1 VRNKSPDPEKGEG
14 RKPMKRLIYNM
25 KLKKKMLLAPVVV
38 FIFMIIIAIGT
49 YMAISIQSNSIDD
62 IYNNRFKG
70 YQNSSHILVEM
81 STVQANLYKLMNWIA
96 SNYDKQRIDELAKKT
111 DAQITVNVEFT
122 KKILHSGT
130 LGPEEKKLYTVAYN
144 NLVEFHKLAK
154 NTLEIAAQ
162 DASTAVMT
170 FSMAED
176 KFVDV
181 DKSLR
186 MLNALEDKLSKEQYQ
201 FSIGMAST
209 TLTIFLVVLLIAIVV
224 SFLTSMTVTG
234 LILKPIRETIE
245 VMRRFAEGDLTR
257 DIDLQS
263 NDEIGELVQSV
274 NTMRSKM
281 NNAVGHALEVSG
293 LLTEAASEEA
303 ASIEE
308 TSASLDEIASMTR
321 KNAENT
327 AAANQLMQSA
337 RGAIKQA
344 NTSMGQLTGSMQ
356 EITKASEQTQKIVK
370 SIDEIAFQTNLL
382 ALNASVEAARAGE
395 AGAGFAVVADE
406 VRNLAMRAK
415 ESAQNSSTLIED
427 IVLKVK
433 DGENLVNIT
442 STAFTEVTHSSDKVV
457 DLMSEIAAASREQSQ
472 GIDQVNTAIA
482 EMSSTTQQNAGNAE
496 NLSAIMSI
504 FKTEKVTDS
513 DSLAGE
519 SNAGGFSGQARA
531 KGMKNKVSNSAKLL
545 PHHEKNLF

>member
-1 VRNKSPDPEKGEG
+1 
-14 RKPMKRLIYNM
+14 MKRLIDNM
-25 KLKKKMLLAPVVV
+25 KLKKKMLLAPLVV
-38 FIFMIIIAIGT
+38 FFFMMIIAIGT
-49 YMAISIQSNSIDD
+49 YMAISIQTNSIDD

-81 STVQANLYKLMNWIA
+81 STVQANLYKIMNWIA

-111 DAQITVNVEFT
+111 DAQIAENVEFT
-122 KKILHSGT
+122 KKILNSAGLT
-130 LGPEEKKLYTVAYN
+130 AEEKKLYQVAYN

-186 MLNALEDKLSKEQYQ
+186 MLNALEDKLSKEQYH
-201 FSIGMAST
+201 FSIRIAST
-209 TLTIFLVVLLIAIVV
+209 TLTIFLVVLLIAIIV
-224 SFLTSMTVTG
+224 SFLTSVTVTG
-234 LILKPIRETIE
+234 LILKPIRETIR
-245 VMRRFAEGDLTR
+245 VMRRLAEGDLTQ

-274 NTMRSKM
+274 NTMRGKM
-281 NNAVGHALEVSG
+281 NTAVGHALEVSG

-337 RGAIKQA
+337 RVAIQQA

-370 SIDEIAFQTNLL
+370 SIEIG
-382 ALNASVEAARAGE
+382 RAH
-395 AGAGFAVVADE
+395 V
-406 VRNLAMRAK
+406 
-415 ESAQNSSTLIED
+415 
-427 IVLKVK
+427 
-433 DGENLVNIT
+433 
-442 STAFTEVTHSSDKVV
+442 
-457 DLMSEIAAASREQSQ
+457 
-472 GIDQVNTAIA
+472 
-482 EMSSTTQQNAGNAE
+482 
-496 NLSAIMSI
+496 
-504 FKTEKVTDS
+504 
-513 DSLAGE
+513 
-519 SNAGGFSGQARA
+519 
-531 KGMKNKVSNSAKLL
+531 
-545 PHHEKNLF
+545 